1 MIFSAGYKVAGTRS
15 GRLASQKLLGEWGS
29 NMQNVPDHVRRLF
42 VPRSGFRFVQNDLEG
57 AEAVVVALLVAEGNF
72 RELVRRKIKI
82 HNFVCLKMFPDKF
95 NKFFTESE
103 IRELSPVALHEHPAY
118 KQIIAHCKS
127 LKTEYDLAKRTVHGS
142 NYSMGWKTMQESILQ
157 GTAGRVVLSAAECKR
172 LLNSYFDLF
181 PEVKVFQATFDKHA
195 QEFTEFENLF
205 GWRVKCVQRYTA
217 AVGRTCISWGPQST
231 VGIATIVAAQKFQ
244 DYIESN
250 GVQWNALN
258 IVHDS
263 ILAEGPACES
273 TQLADVLARA
283 MTFTFVSPI
292 DGWTC
297 TIGVEKSVGDNWG
310 KYDPEENPNGLKV
323 IA

>member
-15 GRLASQKLLGEWGS
+15 GRLASQKLLGTWGS

-82 HNFVCLKMFPDKF
+82 HNFVCLKMFPGKF

-205 GWRVKCVQRYTA
+205 GWKVKCIQRYTT

-231 VGIATIVAAQKFQ
+231 VGVATVVAAKRFQ
-244 DYIESN
+244 DHIEREALA
-250 GVQWNALN
+250 WNLLN
-258 IVHDS
+258 CVHDS
-263 ILAEGPACES
+263 LLVEAPTEECDVCA
-273 TQLADVLARA
+273 QVLADC
-283 MTFTFVSPI
+283 MHFEFTSPI
-292 DGWTC
+292 DGWRC
-297 TIGVEKSVGDNWG
+297 SIGVEKSIGKNWG
-310 KYDPEENPNGLKV
+310 KHDEKENPEGMKV
-323 IA
+323 S